1 MSSLGL
7 LLRSI
12 EKGVF
17 SGTALVFRCLEIRD
31 NLSLGGASLTSGAHR
46 NRVQRR
52 SERCGATEASLT
64 VMTECDGGGNRELVR
79 AAWNVPAGGRVDGRG
94 RELIE
99 VGCRGGGEL
108 IGRGLA
114 N

>member
-17 SGTALVFRCLEIRD
+17 RGTALVFRCLEIRD

-64 VMTECDGGGNRELVR
+64 VMTEWDGGAIGSLFVLPGMYLQKVGLME
-79 AAWNVPAGGRVDGRG
+79 GRG
-94 RELIE
+94 
-99 VGCRGGGEL
+99 
-108 IGRGLA
+108 